1 MVSLFSS
8 KVSSVV
14 AAMTGLAHSTERADW
29 NQKWQDLS
37 DLLNGEHHAATHRW
51 AIASHPKRSSEWNKS
66 SGQGYRYFRLVGMV
80 AERLAA
86 TFNRP
91 PEVYLHRGDWEP
103 LPESDPQARQWAVD
117 AEDLQLPMLLQT
129 LERRLF
135 VLKQVAV
142 MPVIVHGRMR
152 WRMYGPQD
160 INVVPDPDDP
170 ADLRFARVIEVQVQ
184 RHTSEGSV
192 RPHSNVWTYDPE
204 TEAWGYRFVDGAGD
218 YAAHGFFADGGNQY
232 GQHPLVLWRY
242 RLPLEGDVFCPPDE
256 ELLHA
261 QLGVNIALTDL
272 NYGLKFQVHPQMVE
286 YGKAVSGAEGV
297 YGPDVS
303 RQYNDK
309 QTEGLEF
316 KTPDLNVAEYR
327 ETIEWWLRMYAVSEG
342 LPPDTFSPNSSTR
355 NLGAKQHEALE
366 LHMRRESHRPALV
379 SNLQRTF
386 ELHKAIGN
394 YWADNG
400 VTRARYDA
408 DLQLGVR
415 LKPIPQVTDR
425 ATGVQADQAEQAEL
439 LTSRIER
446 EMAASGCSR
455 AEAAALIRQRQ
466 RDEQAIGGVDDR
478 TQDQARQEV

>member
-1 MVSLFSS
+1 MVSLFGSH
-8 KVSSVV
+8 VPSVV
-14 AAMTGLAHSTERADW
+14 AAMIGQAHQAERSDW

-37 DLLNGEHHAATHRW
+37 DLLNGEHHDATHRW
-51 AIASHPKRSSEWNKS
+51 AIASHPKRSTEWNKA

-91 PEVYLHRGDWEP
+91 PEIYLHRGDFKP
-103 LPESDPQARQWAVD
+103 IPSDDPQAQQWKLD
-117 AEDLQLPMLLQT
+117 ASDLQLPILLQT

-142 MPVIVHGRMR
+142 MPVVVHGRMR
-152 WRMYGPQD
+152 WRMYGPQNLSV
-160 INVVPDPDDP
+160 IPDPDDA
-170 ADLRFARVIEVQVQ
+170 ADLRFARAIEIQVQ
-184 RHTSEGSV
+184 RHTGEGTV

-204 TEAWGYRFVDGAGD
+204 TERWGYEFVDGAGD
-218 YAAHGFFADGGNQY
+218 RAPHGFFADGVNQY

-242 RLPLEGDVFCPPDE
+242 RLPVEGDVFVPPDE

-272 NYGLKFQVHPQMVE
+272 HYGLKFQVHPQQIE
-286 YGKAVSGAEGV
+286 FGKAVGGAEGV
-297 YGPDVS
+297 YGPDVV

-309 QTEGLEF
+309 ATEGIEF
-316 KTPDLNVAEYR
+316 KTPDLNISEYR
-327 ETIEWWLRMYAVSEG
+327 ETIEWGLRMYAVSQG

-366 LHMRRESHRPALV
+366 LHMRRESLRPSLV
-379 SNLQRTF
+379 EYLQQTF
-386 ELHKAIGN
+386 ALHKAIGN
-394 YWADNG
+394 YWAENG
-400 VTRARYDA
+400 VTRVRYDS

-425 ATGVQADQAEQAEL
+425 ATGVQADQAEQAEG

-455 AEAAALIRQRQ
+455 DEAAAIIEQRQ
-466 RDEQAIGGVDDR
+466 LEDMNLLRREQPGGDLAPFSR
-478 TQDQARQEV
+478 